1 MGYFVTNQWL
11 GSQIKLGRG
20 ATPQL
25 DSGRYSVRL
34 LLLKILVK
42 DVVEKK
48 YFVCHG
54 FDSYLVHSCMSSSAV
69 EQRLNQLRFL
79 FDFNSFI
86 IVLKVP

>member
-11 GSQIKLGRG
+11 GSQLKLGRG

-25 DSGRYSVRL
+25 DSGRL

-48 YFVCHG
+48 YFVGHR

-69 EQRLNQLRFL
+69 EQRLNQLRFFFSIL
-79 FDFNSFI
+79 TLS
-86 IVLKVP
+86 